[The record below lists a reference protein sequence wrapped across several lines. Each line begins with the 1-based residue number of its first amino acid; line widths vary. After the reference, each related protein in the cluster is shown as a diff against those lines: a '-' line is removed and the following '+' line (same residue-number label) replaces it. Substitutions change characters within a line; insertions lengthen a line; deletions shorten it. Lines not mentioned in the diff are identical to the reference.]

1 MVLAQ
6 LEMGIPLFATIS
18 WPPGCSVP
26 AEQCASRQGTTHCQ
40 VELLGIGGRG
50 GITSAASSSDGC
62 AEDVFNCA
70 PTLNWQSLKSNQHSS

>member
-18 WPPGCSVP
+18 RPPGCSVP

-50 GITSAASSSDGC
+50 ESPQQHLHPMA
-62 AEDVFNCA
+62 V
-70 PTLNWQSLKSNQHSS
+70 LRMSLIVLQL